1 VASAEVVSSAK
12 EAAKAVSAI
21 DPATGESDVA
31 AAVETPGDGLSGTD
45 SSVKRLSESHLAE
58 AEEKFLAERA
68 RATKKNGSA

>member
-1 VASAEVVSSAK
+1 
-12 EAAKAVSAI
+12 
-21 DPATGESDVA
+21 
-31 AAVETPGDGLSGTD
+31 VETPGDGLSGTD